1 MSRRAG
7 YVLAFDFGLRYIGVA
22 VGQTVTGTASPLD
35 TIPATHGQPDW
46 KSIDRL
52 VNEWR
57 PCRLLVG
64 LPLNMDD
71 TESEMSER
79 ARRFARRLAA
89 RSGVEVTLV
98 DERLTSYATRSA
110 TGLGS
115 SHAAAAALIAE
126 SWLNDGK

>member
-1 MSRRAG
+1 MSRQAG
-7 YVLAFDFGLRYIGVA
+7 CVLAFDFGLRHIGVA
-22 VGQTVTGTASPLD
+22 VGQTVTRTASPLE
-35 TIPATHGQPDW
+35 TIRATDGRPDW
-46 KSIDRL
+46 KSVDRL
-52 VNEWR
+52 ISDWR

-79 ARRFARRLAA
+79 ARVFARRLAD

-110 TGLGS
+110 TGS